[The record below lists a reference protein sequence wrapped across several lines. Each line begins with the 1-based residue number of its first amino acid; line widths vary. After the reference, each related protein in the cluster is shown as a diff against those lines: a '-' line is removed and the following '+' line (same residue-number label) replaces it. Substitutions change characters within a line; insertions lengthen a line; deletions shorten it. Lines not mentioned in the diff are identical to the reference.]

1 MNLADKIPVGT
12 TNEQTIQVTDE
23 LTVGFSV
30 AGMPMVYAT
39 PQMIQHME
47 VVCAAAIA
55 PLLPDGFISVGTL
68 VDVKHLAATSVGF
81 SVTTKCT
88 VVEVS
93 GPLVTFEVAAEDGVE
108 SIGTGRHV
116 RAAVDFER
124 FVAGIEK
131 KARQKPA

>member
-1 MNLADKIPVGT
+1 MKLEDLVPVGT

-30 AGMPMVYAT
+30 AGMPMVFAT

-55 PLLPDGFISVGTL
+55 PLLPDGWISVGTT
-68 VDVKHLAATSVGF
+68 VDVQHLAATPVGF
-81 SVTTKCT
+81 NVTTKCT

-93 GPLVTFEVAAEDGVE
+93 GPMVTFEVVAEDMVGVE
-108 SIGTGRHV
+108 RKEQQ
-116 RAAVDFER
+116 R
-124 FVAGIEK
+124 
-131 KARQKPA
+131 P

>member
-1 MNLADKIPVGT
+1 MKLEDLVPVGT

-30 AGMPMVYAT
+30 AGMPMVFAT

-55 PLLPDGFISVGTL
+55 PLLPDGWISVGTT
-68 VDVKHLAATSVGF
+68 VDVQHLAATPVGF
-81 SVTTKCT
+81 NVTTKCT

-93 GPLVTFEVAAEDGVE
+93 GPMVTFEVVAEDGVE
-108 SIGTGRHV
+108 AVGKGRHV
-116 RAAVDFER
+116 RAAVELER
-124 FVAGIEK
+124 FMVGVERK
-131 KARQKPA
+131 EQQRP